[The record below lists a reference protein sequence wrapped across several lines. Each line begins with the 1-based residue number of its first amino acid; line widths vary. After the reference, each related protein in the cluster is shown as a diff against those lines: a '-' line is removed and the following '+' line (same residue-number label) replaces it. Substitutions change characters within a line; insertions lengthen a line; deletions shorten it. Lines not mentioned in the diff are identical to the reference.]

1 MSDFVN
7 INANVQIAFGLMMIA
22 FLLTLILYSV
32 SSKKPESGK
41 SSGH

>member
-1 MSDFVN
+1 MSEFAR

-32 SSKKPESGK
+32 SSKTPRSRK
-41 SSGH
+41 S